1 MCILNV
7 IAVKG
12 VTGGENT
19 RGKDPWEPT
28 DLGAIVMAV
37 QREQGHREC
46 SEGTGAA

>member
-1 MCILNV
+1 MCTLNM

-28 DLGAIVMAV
+28 DLGAIMMAV
-37 QREQGHREC
+37 QREQGRWDC
-46 SEGTGAA
+46 SEGTSAS